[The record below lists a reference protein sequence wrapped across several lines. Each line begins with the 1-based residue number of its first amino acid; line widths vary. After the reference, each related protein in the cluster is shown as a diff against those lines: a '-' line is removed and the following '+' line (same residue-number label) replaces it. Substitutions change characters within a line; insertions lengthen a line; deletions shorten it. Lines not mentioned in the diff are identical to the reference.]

1 MQEQF
6 FIVNGKRHKV
16 RLPKLE
22 GEGSLLVE
30 VDDKRVL
37 VKLKEEFRYGSPFAL
52 KIGEKPRKVELNKFN
67 RNAPFSIKI
76 DGKTYTVQHETI
88 KTILPMTQKPSLPTL
103 ERKPVRKAVS
113 EDGVVTA
120 PMPGRVVLLRV
131 NIGDS
136 VHAGDALCVLEAMKM
151 ENEIIAPRTGVVKEI
166 RVSEGAN
173 VNNGD
178 TLIIIE

>member
-1 MQEQF
+1 LKEQF

-30 VDDKRVL
+30 VDGKRVR
-37 VKLKEEFRYGSPFAL
+37 VRLKEEFRHGSPFTL
-52 KIGEKPRKVELNKFN
+52 KIGGKPRKVELNKFN
-67 RNAPFSIKI
+67 RNAPFPIKI
-76 DGKTYTVQHETI
+76 DDKTYTVQHETI
-88 KTILPMTQKPSLPTL
+88 KTVLPITHKPSLPKL
-103 ERKPVRKAVS
+103 ERKTVRKAVL
-113 EDGVVTA
+113 EGGVVTA
-120 PMPGRVVLLRV
+120 PMPGRVVLLNV
-131 NIGDS
+131 KAGDS
-136 VHAGDALCVLEAMKM
+136 VHIGDALCILEAMKM
-151 ENEIIAPRTGVVKEI
+151 ENEITAPRTGVVKEI